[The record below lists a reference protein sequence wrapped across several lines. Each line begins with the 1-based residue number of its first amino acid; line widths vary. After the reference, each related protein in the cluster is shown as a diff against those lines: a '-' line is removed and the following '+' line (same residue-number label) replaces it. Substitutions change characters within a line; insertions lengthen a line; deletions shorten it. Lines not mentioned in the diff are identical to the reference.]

1 MLFLIIFF
9 SQGITSQTIWEK
21 IQELKI
27 GLILQEGL
35 EVMDDG
41 GDIQYN

>member
-1 MLFLIIFF
+1 MKFF
-9 SQGITSQTIWEK
+9 FQGITSKTIWEK